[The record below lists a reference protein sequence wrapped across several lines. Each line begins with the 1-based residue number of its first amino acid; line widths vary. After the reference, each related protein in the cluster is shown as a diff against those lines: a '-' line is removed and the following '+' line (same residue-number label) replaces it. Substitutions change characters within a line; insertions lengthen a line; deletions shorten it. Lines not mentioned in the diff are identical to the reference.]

1 VSDKARSALQM
12 HSTDGMSDTQ
22 IFAMGNLMLGYITD
36 TEAGVQYWPKI
47 AVGVYDAV
55 LLHALFFAHY
65 RRHPANGEE
74 KSDVF
79 ALRGLEN
86 VKRYLKNIIQAL
98 LDPAESLRNPLHNQA
113 LMEDCKNGWRDIKA
127 DQKAAEQASKRLA
140 QSTREAF
147 KAQHAVAPEGTVAE
161 LAAKHGISK
170 SEVRRLKAAG
180 LLHTLGQP

>member
-1 VSDKARSALQM
+1 MPEQAKGGLQVHNTEGLSDA
-12 HSTDGMSDTQ
+12 Q
-22 IFAMGNLMLGYITD
+22 ICAMGNLVLGYITD
-36 TEAGVQYWPKI
+36 TEGGVQYWPKI

-55 LLHALFFAHY
+55 LLHAFFFAQY
-65 RRHPANGEE
+65 QRHPVNGEE
-74 KSDVF
+74 RSDAN

-86 VKRYLKNIIQAL
+86 AKRYLKNIIEAL
-98 LDPAESLRNPLHNQA
+98 LDPAESLRNPLHNPE
-113 LMEDCKNGWRDIKA
+113 LMEECKNGWRDIKA
-127 DQKAAEQASKRLA
+127 GQRAAAKAGKRLA